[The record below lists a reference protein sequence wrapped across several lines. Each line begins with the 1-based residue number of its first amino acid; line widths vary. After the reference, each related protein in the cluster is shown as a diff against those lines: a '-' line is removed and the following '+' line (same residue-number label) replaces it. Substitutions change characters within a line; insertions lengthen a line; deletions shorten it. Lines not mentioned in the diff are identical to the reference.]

1 MFSTPYRSL
10 WFISL
15 LLTFS
20 LRLSAQP
27 MLPDIVGVSDK
38 GINVL
43 SWTCQYDGLKSIAV
57 QRSQDSVFNFTTIGY
72 IKDLKKGPQAFIDGH
87 PLPGDNWYRLYI
99 IFNSDLTWYSNRFN
113 LVVDSLDIALKGVI
127 PPNDSLQKLAS
138 SVRVETGEDA
148 LSATE
153 PKTRADTLKHL
164 VNRLKISIPSAE
176 EFSAYTYIRS
186 KYVYT
191 NPFTGHVNMELPEEK
206 PGPYVLQF
214 FDNQKKK
221 VLEMKGIRRSP
232 LVIDKRNFQ
241 KKGVY
246 KFELSR
252 DSTLVEKGMI
262 TIY

>member
-1 MFSTPYRSL
+1 MFSTRIWSL
-10 WFISL
+10 SVVL
-15 LLTFS
+15 LGTMFTA
-20 LRLSAQP
+20 RLSAQP
-27 MLPDIVGVSDK
+27 LLPDIVGVTEK

-57 QRSQDSVFNFTTIGY
+57 QRSQDSVLNFTTIGY

-87 PLPGDNWYRLYI
+87 PFPGDNWYRLYI

-113 LVVDSLDIALKGVI
+113 LVVDSLDIAQKGVI
-127 PPNDSLQKLAS
+127 PPNDSLQGLAS
-138 SVRVETGEDA
+138 SVKVEPGAADPGPAVPRTRED
-148 LSATE
+148 S
-153 PKTRADTLKHL
+153 LKNL

-191 NPFTGHVNMELPEEK
+191 NPFTGHVNMELPK
-206 PGPYVLQF
+206 SPSGSYRIQF
-214 FDNQKKK
+214 FDKEQKK